1 MPCPEK
7 FRDPLEKFNV
17 DSDTVAKINKGY
29 EDVVSRTPKKI
40 KTAYF
45 KHAVDILTQ
54 EVEAQISTGS
64 NMIAAYPKIIASAAQ
79 DILSI
84 IMKSCSA

>member
-7 FRDPLEKFNV
+7 FRESLEKFNV
-17 DSDTVAKINKGY
+17 DSDTVAKIQKLQ
-29 EDVVSRTPKKI
+29 
-40 KTAYF
+40 
-45 KHAVDILTQ
+45 DILTWD
-54 EVEAQISTGS
+54 VPLK
-64 NMIAAYPKIIASAAQ
+64 AYPKIIASAAQ